1 MGLLEI
7 ELAKLDYAERLQSAE
22 RTRHVRRRADTL
34 PRTAGAR
41 TAGARTAGL
50 TRAGLPKPRTAGTAG
65 RTRRAKVD
73 APVFTVRI
81 GGFRYRL
88 WFTRT
93 VAL

>member
-1 MGLLEI
+1 MTNMGLLEI

-34 PRTAGAR
+34 PT
-41 TAGARTAGL
+41 T
-50 TRAGLPKPRTAGTAG
+50 AGLPKPRTAGTVG

>member
-41 TAGARTAGL
+41 TAGL
-50 TRAGLPKPRTAGTAG
+50 TPAGLPEPRTAGTVG

>member
-34 PRTAGAR
+34 PR

>member
-22 RTRHVRRRADTL
+22 QATRDRFCRNQMSRPPGPERL
-34 PRTAGAR
+34 
-41 TAGARTAGL
+41 
-50 TRAGLPKPRTAGTAG
+50 
-65 RTRRAKVD
+65 AKVD
-73 APVFTVRI
+73 APVFTLRI

>member
-7 ELAKLDYAERLQSAE
+7 ELAKLEYAERMQSAE
-22 RTRHVRRRADTL
+22 RRRQDQRRKDVA
-34 PRTAGAR
+34 AR
-41 TAGARTAGL
+41 RVGYR
-50 TRAGLPKPRTAGTAG
+50 
-65 RTRRAKVD
+65 RRAKVD
-73 APVFTVRI
+73 EPVFTLRI

>member
-7 ELAKLDYAERLQSAE
+7 ELAKLDYAERLHAAE
-22 RTRHVRRRADTL
+22 RLRHEQRRKDKL
-34 PRTAGAR
+34 SRTVE
-41 TAGARTAGL
+41 
-50 TRAGLPKPRTAGTAG
+50 P
-65 RTRRAKVD
+65 TRRAKVD
-73 APVFTVRI
+73 APVFTLRI

>member
-7 ELAKLDYAERLQSAE
+7 ELAKLDYAERMQSAE
-22 RTRHVRRRADTL
+22 YLRREQRRKDLL
-34 PRTAGAR
+34 PR
-41 TAGARTAGL
+41 
-50 TRAGLPKPRTAGTAG
+50 TAG

-73 APVFTVRI
+73 APVFTLRI
-81 GGFRYRL
+81 GSIRYRL

>member
-22 RTRHVRRRADTL
+22 RTRYVRRRADTL
-34 PRTAGAR
+34 PRTAGAPKP
-41 TAGARTAGL
+41 RTAGL
-50 TRAGLPKPRTAGTAG
+50 TPAGLPEPRTAGTAG